1 VNALPALVTRPLA
14 DAYADALA
22 GSAGPA
28 PAEPDRITLDT
39 DLGDGIPARLPLDG
53 TRSLVLAVPLGVARP
68 LMDADPRTVV
78 LDDRTFGA
86 ADPAGTVSVDLPRPR
101 LTLVVDGRIAD
112 TVAVV
117 PRRPLWLGDGGAAE
131 VEVVVDTLLVVAGTL
146 RGPGRQQSRL
156 VLRWRSLRAA
166 GDAGPA
172 AVPGDP
178 ALDVL
183 RGVVR

>member
-1 VNALPALVTRPLA
+1 MNALPALVTRPLI

-22 GSAGPA
+22 ADAGPA
-28 PAEPDRITLDT
+28 PAEPDRVTVDT

-53 TRSLVLAVPLGVARP
+53 TRSLVLAVPLGVARS

-78 LDDRTFGA
+78 LDDGTFA
-86 ADPAGTVSVDLPRPR
+86 ATAPGVTVPVDLPRPR
-101 LTLVVDGRIAD
+101 LTLVADGRIAD
-112 TVAVV
+112 TVVV
-117 PRRPLWLGDGGAAE
+117 IPHRPLWLGDGGAAA
-131 VEVVVDTLLVVAGTL
+131 VEVIVDTLVVVAGTL

-156 VLRWRSLRAA
+156 VLRWRSLQAA
-166 GDAGPA
+166 GDTGPGV
-172 AVPGDP
+172 VPGDP